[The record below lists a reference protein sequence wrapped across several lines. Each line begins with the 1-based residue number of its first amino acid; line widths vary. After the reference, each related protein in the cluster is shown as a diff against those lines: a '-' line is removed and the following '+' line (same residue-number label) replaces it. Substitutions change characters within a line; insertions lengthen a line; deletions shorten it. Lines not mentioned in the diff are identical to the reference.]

1 MNPIFFH
8 DPQSEPFL
16 PYLDQ
21 LPGFLP
27 PGSFHPLPAKVF
39 ISDPRLERAWDTT
52 STFCSLVKYAA
63 QEKRT
68 IPQETF
74 LNTMASVMYRLLAI
88 NDLDHLELDGA
99 LRLGLLGFCSP
110 IFVQWARIRVPHQHL
125 SDLYRECLWHLKATD
140 QASPDL
146 MLWLLFTGHVS
157 IFRPKSESWLVPCIR
172 DATLACGLKTW
183 KEAQAVLNNY
193 LWIDPVH
200 SESGEAIFDEAFGP
214 SFEI

>member
-1 MNPIFFH
+1 MDPIFFH
-8 DPQSEPFL
+8 EPQSEPFL

-27 PGSFHPLPAKVF
+27 LGSFYPWPAKLF
-39 ISDPRLERAWDTT
+39 INDPRLERAWDTT
-52 STFCSLVKYAA
+52 STFCSLVNYAA

-68 IPQETF
+68 IPQETY

-88 NDLDHLELDGA
+88 NDMDHLELDGA
-99 LRLGLLGFCSP
+99 LRLGLLGFCSR
-110 IFVQWARIRVPHQHL
+110 IFVQWAKMRVPHQYL
-125 SDLYRECLWHLKATD
+125 SNLYGESLRHLKVTG

-146 MLWLLFTGHVS
+146 MLWLAFTGHVS
-157 IFRPKSESWLVPCIR
+157 VFRPEGESWLVPCIR

-200 SESGEAIFDEAFGP
+200 SEFGEAFFYEAFGP
-214 SFEI
+214 RVEI